1 MFIAIPHST
10 TLQLG
15 GRPYVTWIV
24 MAICLL
30 VHLLAPSSP
39 ALMYYPDTWNPV
51 KMLTASFAHGDWM
64 HIIFNLV
71 FFYAFSPML
80 EMAIASTKRYIL
92 TLLAFA
98 FVTHIAYSLFSLVTS
113 EYVPTLGLSGV
124 LMGVIGLSA
133 YLMPRARVQ
142 TFVWV
147 ITFARNVY
155 VPAWVLAAWYIG
167 GDIWDMYNHGLSTGV
182 NFISHISGG
191 FAGYLIGYFYFTEH
205 KNDIKHEVDDAIEYA
220 RSQRQDTGI
229 ASTYAGDRHRLE
241 NEAREREAKRDH
253 EQYMSRIYNYVQATR
268 DSDALMLILEDYEIK
283 QHSIEIYD
291 ELFSRMSQWGPSRA
305 LLCTGRLII
314 DSHMHNRQYSA
325 AVNTTKQCH
334 TIAPEF
340 VLADSLHALVLARH
354 AMTVNEYELAWM
366 IVRNA
371 DKRYGSTTDTIHCAL
386 LEVELLYMHLGKPVE
401 ARELITHLLAHQ
413 QPEEYHTKILTLAR
427 AMQ

>member
-92 TLLAFA
+92 TLLVFA

-113 EYVPTLGLSGV
+113 EYIPTLGLSGV

-167 GDIWDMYNHGLSTGV
+167 GDIWDMYNYGLSTGV

-205 KNDIKHEVDDAIEYA
+205 KNDIKDEVDDAIEYA

-253 EQYMSRIYNYVQATR
+253 EQDMSRIYNYVQATR

-283 QHSIEIYD
+283 KHSMEIYD

-413 QPEEYHTKILTLAR
+413 QPEEYHAKILTLAR
-427 AMQ
+427 AIQ

>member
-15 GRPYVTWIV
+15 GRPYVTWSV

-30 VHLLAPSSP
+30 IHLLAPSSP

-51 KMLTASFAHGDWM
+51 KMLTSTFAHGDWM
-64 HIIFNLV
+64 HIIFNLI

-80 EMAIASTKRYIL
+80 EMAIANAKRYIL
-92 TLLAFA
+92 ALIAIAF
-98 FVTHIAYSLFSLVTS
+98 TESTTYSVFSLMTD
-113 EYVPTLGLSGV
+113 EYIPTLGLSGV
-124 LMGVIGLSA
+124 VMGVIGFSA
-133 YLMPRARVQ
+133 YLIPRARVV
-142 TFVWV
+142 TFVWFLS
-147 ITFARNVY
+147 FARNICI
-155 VPAWVLAAWYIG
+155 PAWVLAAWFIG
-167 GDIWDMYNHGLSTGV
+167 GDIWDMYEHGMSTGI

-191 FAGYLIGYFYFTEH
+191 FAGYMIGHFFFRDH
-205 KNDIKHEVDDAIEYA
+205 KKDIKDEVDDAIEYA
-220 RSQRQDTGI
+220 RSLRGDTGM
-229 ASTYAGDRHRLE
+229 ASTYAGDRRRLE
-241 NEAREREAKRDH
+241 NEAHEREAKRDY
-253 EQYMSRIYNYVQATR
+253 EQCMSRVYNYVQATR

-283 QHSIEIYD
+283 QHSIEIYQ
-291 ELFSRMSQWGPSRA
+291 ELFDRMQQWGPSRA

-325 AVNTTKQCH
+325 ANNMAKQCH
-334 TIAPEF
+334 TIAPDF
-340 VLADSLHALVLARH
+340 VLADSLHVLVLAKH

-371 DKRYGSTTDTIHCAL
+371 GERYGNTIDTIGCAL
-386 LEVELLYMHLGKPVE
+386 LEVELLSMHLGKPAE

-413 QPEEYHTKILTLAR
+413 QSDEYHGKILALAR